1 MSTTLILKNARLA
14 FPDLFEAKQFDGKG
28 PFTYG
33 ATFLMAPDSAEK
45 VAVEA
50 AMKEAADAKWGAK
63 ATEVLKAIRAGGS
76 QKCCFVSG
84 DSKTYDGF
92 AGNWSLSAKRQ
103 QDSGH
108 PKIVVYNPTSKEFDD
123 LSPSDGKPYA
133 GCYVTGK
140 VEIWAQDNS
149 FGKAIRATLIAV
161 QFTKDGDAFS
171 ATGPAD
177 VGGLEAVEDDGADLA

>member
-1 MSTTLILKNARLA
+1 MSTILILKNVRLA

-33 ATFLMAPDSAEK
+33 ATFLMAPDSPERAAIEG
-45 VAVEA
+45 AMTEA
-50 AMKEAADAKWGAK
+50 AAAKWGVK
-63 ATEVLKAIRAGGS
+63 AADHLKAIKAGGS

-84 DSKTYDGF
+84 DSKAYDGF
-92 AGNWSLSAKRQ
+92 AGQWALSAKRQ

-108 PKIVVYNPTSKEFDD
+108 PKVVDPQLND
-123 LSPSDGKPYA
+123 LSPSDGKPYG
-133 GCYVTGK
+133 GCYVTAK
-140 VEIWAQDNS
+140 VEIWAQDNN

-161 QFTKDGDAFS
+161 QFVKDGEAFS

-177 VGGLEAVEDDGADLA
+177 TDGLETEASGADLV